1 MVFVSSRKQTEL
13 SYDIAIYGAGP
24 AGISLTRALSGTG
37 LRIGLFEAGGM
48 EPPPMDSD
56 HPYRGRNLGL
66 PYELAATR
74 LRYLGGS
81 SNHWGGWCRPLDPYD
96 FAARDHIPLSGWPIS
111 REDLNPYLEDALKVC
126 EVATGGIGLSAFE
139 HDFGYE
145 GFLHH
150 AIPGLRV
157 KNFLFSPPT
166 RFGARY
172 LRDLRD
178 VEHVDCFLDATL
190 VRLVTAGN
198 DIDKSSIVSSDGT
211 QTHVSADYHVLAM
224 GAVENAR
231 ILLHSGIAN
240 SSGFVGRCFSDHL
253 GFTVGIALLNSK
265 NRYLLHNVRHG
276 SVRLKVLPHLSLSDE
291 KMREHRLANFGMVID
306 LRGKRGLDAHGHEV
320 KHQLN
325 RLTSGNSLAFR
336 VLVRMENTP
345 NPQSRI
351 TLTNDPD
358 AYGVPRV
365 ALNWQVNAFDLEYI
379 DRLCQLLG
387 QQMGMAGGRLRVDY
401 TLAKARRRPGSYQAH
416 HMGTTRMSADPENGV
431 VDADLRCHDISNL
444 YVAGSSVF
452 SAFGFANPTLTIVA
466 LSLRLAQHLRRKM
479 GLSGA

>member
-150 AIPGLRV
+150 ALSIPSYFH
-157 KNFLFSPPT
+157 KMAN
-166 RFGARY
+166 
-172 LRDLRD
+172 
-178 VEHVDCFLDATL
+178 
-190 VRLVTAGN
+190 
-198 DIDKSSIVSSDGT
+198 
-211 QTHVSADYHVLAM
+211 
-224 GAVENAR
+224 
-231 ILLHSGIAN
+231 ILLYSLCSASMAAN
-240 SSGFVGRCFSDHL
+240 SSSNGRNRSGGQL
-253 GFTVGIALLNSK
+253 GICS
-265 NRYLLHNVRHG
+265 
-276 SVRLKVLPHLSLSDE
+276 
-291 KMREHRLANFGMVID
+291 
-306 LRGKRGLDAHGHEV
+306 
-320 KHQLN
+320 
-325 RLTSGNSLAFR
+325 
-336 VLVRMENTP
+336 
-345 NPQSRI
+345 
-351 TLTNDPD
+351 
-358 AYGVPRV
+358 
-365 ALNWQVNAFDLEYI
+365 
-379 DRLCQLLG
+379 
-387 QQMGMAGGRLRVDY
+387 
-401 TLAKARRRPGSYQAH
+401 
-416 HMGTTRMSADPENGV
+416 
-431 VDADLRCHDISNL
+431 
-444 YVAGSSVF
+444 
-452 SAFGFANPTLTIVA
+452 
-466 LSLRLAQHLRRKM
+466 
-479 GLSGA
+479 